1 LDNSRGLSGKVIVIT
16 GGCGDIGAETTARL
30 SSFCAR
36 VILFDL
42 LSEDDGAARAPQLG
56 AVAYKNVDQ
65 GHADELQRATEQVV
79 QEFHRLDIVIGNA
92 AVGSGGRLL
101 DLTAR
106 Q

>member
-1 LDNSRGLSGKVIVIT
+1 VEAS
-16 GGCGDIGAETTARL
+16 AETTARL
-30 SSFCAR
+30 SSFGAR

-42 LSEDDGAARAPQLG
+42 LNEDDGAVRAPQLG

-65 GHADELQRATEQVV
+65 GHAEELQRAIEQVV